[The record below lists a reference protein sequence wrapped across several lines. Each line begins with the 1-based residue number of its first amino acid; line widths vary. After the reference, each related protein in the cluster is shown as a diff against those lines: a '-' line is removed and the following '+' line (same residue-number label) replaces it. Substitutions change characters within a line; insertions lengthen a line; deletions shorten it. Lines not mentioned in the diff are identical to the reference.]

1 MKVITVTN
9 QKGGV
14 GKTTTAAN
22 LAAWFARQGKRVL
35 LMDLDGQ
42 GHVAPVLRMER
53 GDGLF
58 RLLAARVP
66 LAQVAVRARENLD
79 IVPNDH
85 TSETVK
91 AWAQSVSFREFV
103 VASALEQAQD
113 YDLVLIDTP
122 PSTDLL
128 HVAALVASD
137 YLLIPAAMDYLA
149 LDGVGYVIKTLRSLA
164 AYPNV
169 IPPALLGVVPT
180 LYDRTTKETVGN
192 VQRLQ
197 EVIGQNLIL
206 PPIPRD
212 TKIREAASMGE
223 TIWEYA
229 PTCPAAIGYSQRG
242 ARVVNSA
249 GNVGGYLH
257 LAEIVQT
264 AIGG

>member
-1 MKVITVTN
+1 MRTLTITN

-22 LAAWFARQGKRVL
+22 LAAWFAQQGLRVL
-35 LMDLDGQ
+35 LLDLDGQ

-53 GDGLF
+53 SDGLL
-58 RLLAARVP
+58 RLLVGRVP
-66 LAQVAVRARENLD
+66 LSKVVVTARENLD

-103 VASALEQAQD
+103 VAAALEQAGH

-137 YLLIPAAMDYLA
+137 YVLIPAAMDYLA
-149 LDGVGYVIKTLRSLA
+149 LDGVGYVIRTLRSLA

-169 IPPALLGVVPT
+169 TPPMLLGVVPT
-180 LYDRTTKETVGN
+180 MYDRTTRETVGN
-192 VQRLQ
+192 IKRLQ
-197 EVIGQNLIL
+197 GVIGNDLIL

-212 TKIREAASMGE
+212 TKVREAASMGE
-223 TIWEYA
+223 TIWEYS
-229 PTCPAAIGYSQRG
+229 PTTPAAVGYPQQD
-242 ARVVNSA
+242 ARIVNSA

-257 LAEIVQT
+257 LGEIILT
-264 AIGG
+264 AIR